1 MAATTSP
8 DPERGAKRRVEG
20 RTTLIQ
26 RRKPKLVTIRDF
38 LRHAVRRFAAA
49 KLSYGHGTDNA
60 RDEAAFLILEG
71 LHLPIDA
78 LDPVLERKLTAA
90 ERRRIAELI
99 EARIA
104 TRKPAAYLLH
114 RAYVGG
120 VPFYVDERV
129 IVPRS
134 FIAEIIRGSLFQG
147 EHPGL
152 IGDPAAVGRVLD
164 LCTGSGCLAVL
175 AARAFPN
182 ARIDATEISVDALA
196 VARRNVEESGLAARI
211 RLLEGDLFAP
221 VGGARYDLILANPP
235 YVDAAAM
242 AALPAEYRYEPALAL
257 AGGADGL
264 AIIRRIL
271 AQAPAHLTPKGGL
284 LCEVGRGK
292 ERLEAEFPL
301 PFLWLDTATS
311 GGEVFWLDAE
321 SFRR

>member
-1 MAATTSP
+1 MSGNRRARAS
-8 DPERGAKRRVEG
+8 AKP
-20 RTTLIQ
+20 T
-26 RRKPKLVTIRDF
+26 TIRDL
-38 LRHAVRRFAAA
+38 LRHAARRFTAA
-49 KLSYGHGTDNA
+49 KLAYGHGTDNA

-71 LHLPIDA
+71 LRLPIDR
-78 LDPVLERKLTAA
+78 LDPVLDRKLTAA
-90 ERRRIAELI
+90 ERERIIGLI
-99 EARIA
+99 NARIA
-104 TRKPAAYLLH
+104 TRKPAAYLLN

-134 FIAEIIRGSLFQG
+134 FIAEIIRGPLF
-147 EHPGL
+147 PAL
-152 IGDPAAVGRVLD
+152 IGDPAKVRRVLD

-182 ARIDATEISVDALA
+182 ARIDATELSADALA
-196 VARRNVEESGLAARI
+196 VARRNIEESGFAARI

-221 VGGARYDLILANPP
+221 VAGERYDLVLANPP

-242 AALPAEYRYEPALAL
+242 AALPAEYRSEPALAL

-264 AIIRRIL
+264 DVIRRIL
-271 AQAPAHLTPKGGL
+271 AEAPAHLTERGGL

-292 ERLEAEFPL
+292 PRLEAAVPL
-301 PFLWLDTATS
+301 PFLWLDTETS
-311 GGEVFWLDAE
+311 SGEVFWLDAK